1 MGARGIPVELAD
13 TSAWTNRH
21 RDPVVEAA
29 FVRALL
35 AGGIAT
41 CGPVR
46 IELLR
51 TTRDADEFA
60 ARRTDLDGLRHV
72 PVGQREW
79 ARAEEVFFRI
89 AELGPLHH
97 RSVKLPDLLVA
108 AAAERAEIPVL
119 HYDRHFELIASITGQ
134 PVRAIAPL
142 GSL

>member
-1 MGARGIPVELAD
+1 M
-13 TSAWTNRH
+13 NRQK
-21 RDPVVEAA
+21 DPVVDEA
-29 FVRALL
+29 FVRAVR
-35 AGGIAT
+35 AGSVAT

-51 TTRDADEFA
+51 STRDADEFA
-60 ARRTDLDGLRHV
+60 ARRADLDGLRHV
-72 PVGQREW
+72 PVGPREW

-97 RSVKLPDLLVA
+97 RTVKLPDLLVA

-119 HYDRHFELIASITGQ
+119 HYDRHFELIASVTGQ
-134 PVRAIAPL
+134 PMRAIAPL